1 MQPRKL
7 CEAQSA
13 DSFCAA
19 LRKPFWRCVSSWSL
33 HQTHGESLLQERG
46 EVCGVEGQGLGALWM
61 EEGLLIRHKK
71 KDFWLSQEE
80 DTRDLGFNR
89 PRPLEQVECLQ
100 GDQQQ
105 AVEGASRLAAGVRI
119 GKDIFSKQMGNKK
132 SDSKI
137 GV

>member
-19 LRKPFWRCVSSWSL
+19 LRKPSWRHVWSWNL

-61 EEGLLIRHKK
+61 EEGLLQRLGEAGKK
-71 KDFWLSQEE
+71 GSTWHGHQGAPPAE
-80 DTRDLGFNR
+80 N
-89 PRPLEQVECLQ
+89 LQ
-100 GDQQQ
+100 GGLVSKNLPHERTGVGRRRGQL
-105 AVEGASRLAAGVRI
+105 VTKELEGPR
-119 GKDIFSKQMGNKK
+119 
-132 SDSKI
+132 
-137 GV
+137 